1 MVSARTVAAF
11 AAAILVIGTSNAHA
25 QASEPHRVQKQLVI
39 LSATV
44 DRNNDTV
51 TLKGMNFGPRRPYV
65 YCETYLMTV
74 LSATDDELIVSVP
87 TSSLNGTYLFT
98 VVRGN
103 SMLDRDQFYVTTNPP
118 VIIEGKEGP
127 MGPQGPPG
135 PKGDTGATG
144 PKGDTG
150 AQGPKGDTG
159 ATGPQGAQGPQGA
172 TGAQGPQGAT
182 GAQGPQGPQ
191 GAQGPQGPQGFV
203 GPQGVPGVSG
213 YERIVADT
221 GTINVGFLISSS
233 IVAACPAGKRVL
245 GGGHE
250 LLGSQSHLLTI
261 MASAPHENGS
271 SGWRVTYRNSSA
283 SGLTGVQIRAWV
295 LCGTVLP

>member
-11 AAAILVIGTSNAHA
+11 VAAILVIGASDAHA
-25 QASEPHRVQKQLVI
+25 QAREPQQVQKQLVI

-44 DRNNDTV
+44 DRANDTV

-65 YCETYLMTV
+65 YCETYPMTL

-98 VVRGN
+98 VIRGN
-103 SMLDRDQFYVTTNPP
+103 SILDRDEFYVTTTPP
-118 VIIEGKEGP
+118 VIVEGREGP
-127 MGPQGPPG
+127 MGPAGPAGPPG
-135 PKGDTGATG
+135 TKGDTGAQG

-172 TGAQGPQGAT
+172 TGAQGPV
-182 GAQGPQGPQ
+182 GPQGPQ
-191 GAQGPQGPQGFV
+191 GLQGPQGFA
-203 GPQGVPGVSG
+203 GPQGAPGTNGVSG
-213 YERIVADT
+213 YERIVWDT
-221 GTINVGFLISSS
+221 GPINVGLLISSS
-233 IVAACPAGKRVL
+233 IVATCPTGKRAV

-250 LLGSQSHLLTI
+250 LLGNQSHLLTI
-261 MASAPHENGS
+261 MASVPYENGV
-271 SGWRVTYRNSSA
+271 SGWRVTYRNSSPG
-283 SGLTGVQIRAWV
+283 GLTGVQIRAWAV
-295 LCGTVLP
+295 CATVQ